1 MVNIND
7 IGVHKIY
14 EGTNGA
20 SELDHTYIRLPLGGD
35 FWIGSDPT
43 DGLRSHADDND
54 AAAAS
59 LTIDSWLEEDFFR
72 SAASTASDK
81 CNWEVKLEKIQNNVW
96 LHLSSSNFEET
107 N

>member
-1 MVNIND
+1 MWVEM
-7 IGVHKIY
+7 G
-14 EGTNGA
+14 
-20 SELDHTYIRLPLGGD
+20 
-35 FWIGSDPT
+35 
-43 DGLRSHADDND
+43 DND

-59 LTIDSWLEEDFFR
+59 LTIDSWLEEYFFR